1 MYIQTSAEKLDKYGL
16 NAGNVKELF
25 DIMQDAG
32 ERVKKILPKLN
43 GKKNISKPAE
53 MKAEVEAEVENKQ
66 EEEGYEY

>member
-1 MYIQTSAEKLDKYGL
+1 MYIQTSVEKLDKYGL

-43 GKKNISKPAE
+43 GKNISKPAE
-53 MKAEVEAEVENKQ
+53 IKAEVENEQ

>member
-43 GKKNISKPAE
+43 GKSVSKSKPAE
-53 MKAEVEAEVENKQ
+53 IEAEIENEQ